1 MKEYRIMSTTSAENL
16 SEIVSK
22 YLQQG
27 WELYGDPFSK
37 DSTYCQAMIKK

>member
-1 MKEYRIMSTTSAENL
+1 MKEYKILSTTGTDNL

-37 DSTYCQAMIKK
+37 EGNYCQAMIKK